1 MDTST
6 LLIAH
11 KVMCERS
18 IRGTARVMGKPVSS
32 IAAAIDRLETQIS
45 VPLVQKAGTSV
56 VLTLEAERLSPSIKQ
71 LADHV
76 EEIMAIGSRSR
87 HDVSLSLSA
96 LARFA
101 HVAETGSIRRAAKSL
116 GLGQPQLARQIAHV
130 ESTLGCRLLNRHV
143 GGSTMTEAGK
153 RLARSARALE
163 AVWNELAH
171 AAAGRSRRSAATIRL
186 GSIIPMGH
194 DSFVATLLAS
204 LVSAWM
210 NDKPRQ
216 PLLVAS
222 TTTEGLIT
230 GLKSGTYDAVF
241 LNSVTVPTDFD
252 GYLIARSP
260 LSLVGQSNVIGPTEG
275 RDDLA
280 RIVLGSSIAVP
291 SPRSGLRQIINRL
304 LAEILTEAELDRLR
318 VIEVDS
324 MPVILNL
331 VLRHGAVS
339 VLPSESVA
347 SIRGDL
353 RQIPLPSELA
363 LPYWLVSGKN
373 ESSRQTARAVLKVL
387 AGLGYGEAAK
397 QHRPVGPGQ

>member
-6 LLIAH
+6 LQIVH
-11 KVMCERS
+11 RVMSERS
-18 IRGTARVMGKPVSS
+18 IRGTARVMRKPVSS
-32 IAAAIDRLETQIS
+32 IAAAVDRLESEIS

-56 VLTLEAERLSPSIKQ
+56 VLTLEAERLSPAIKQ

-76 EEIMAIGSRSR
+76 QDIMAIGNRR
-87 HDVSLSLSA
+87 DISLSLSA
-96 LARFA
+96 LTRFA

-130 ESTLGCRLLNRHV
+130 EATLGCRLLNRHV
-143 GGSTMTEAGK
+143 AGSRMTEAGK
-153 RLARSARALE
+153 RLVRSTRALE
-163 AVWNELAH
+163 AIWSELAH
-171 AAAGRSRRSAATIRL
+171 SAAGRSRRSAATIRL

-204 LVSAWM
+204 LVATWM

-222 TTTEGLIT
+222 TTTEGLIA
-230 GLKSGTYDAVF
+230 GLKSGTYDAVL

-252 GYLIARSP
+252 SYLIARSP
-260 LSLVGQSNVIGPTEG
+260 LSLVGPSEVIELGEG

-280 RIVLGSSIAVP
+280 RIVLGSPIAVP

-304 LAEILTEAELDRLR
+304 LAETLTETELDRLK
-318 VIEVDS
+318 VIELDS
-324 MPVILNL
+324 MPVIINL
-331 VLRHGAVS
+331 VLHHGAVS

-347 SIRGDL
+347 RIRGDL

-363 LPYWLVSGKN
+363 LPYWLVCGKN
-373 ESSRQTARAVLKVL
+373 ESGRQTARAILKVL
-387 AGLGYGEAAK
+387 AGLGYGDKAK
-397 QHRPVGPGQ
+397 

>member
-11 KVMCERS
+11 SVMSERS

-32 IAAAIDRLETQIS
+32 VAAAIDRLETQIS
-45 VPLVQKAGTSV
+45 VPLLQKAGTSV
-56 VLTLEAERLSPSIKQ
+56 VLTLEAERLSPAIKQ

-76 EEIMAIGSRSR
+76 QDIMAIGNRR
-87 HDVSLSLSA
+87 RRDVSLSLSA

-101 HVAETGSIRRAAKSL
+101 HVAETGSIRRAAKFL

-130 ESTLGCRLLNRHV
+130 EATLGCRLLNRHV

-153 RLARSARALE
+153 RLAKSARAIE
-163 AVWNELAH
+163 ATWNELAH

-186 GSIIPMGH
+186 GSIIPMDH

-204 LVSAWM
+204 LVATWM

-222 TTTEGLIT
+222 TTTEGLIA
-230 GLKSGTYDAVF
+230 GLKSGTYDAVL

-260 LSLVGQSNVIGPTEG
+260 LSLVGQSQVIGPGEG

-280 RIVLGSSIAVP
+280 KIMLGSPIAVP

-304 LAEILTEAELDRLR
+304 LAETLTEAEMDRLK
-318 VIEVDS
+318 VIELDS
-324 MPVILNL
+324 MPVIINL

-347 SIRGDL
+347 RIRGDL
-353 RQIPLPSELA
+353 RQISLPSELA
-363 LPYWLVSGKN
+363 LPYWLVCGKN
-373 ESSRQTARAVLKVL
+373 ESGRQTARAILKLL
-387 AGLGYGEAAK
+387 AGLGYGDKAK
-397 QHRPVGPGQ
+397 

>member
-6 LLIAH
+6 FLIAH
-11 KVMCERS
+11 SVLSERS
-18 IRGTARVMGKPVSS
+18 IRGTARQLGKPVST
-32 IAAAIDRLETQIS
+32 IAAAIDRLENEIS
-45 VPLVQKAGTSV
+45 VTLVQKAGTSI
-56 VLTLEAERLSPSIKQ
+56 VLTLEAERLAPAIKQ

-76 EEIMAIGSRSR
+76 EEIMAIGSRNRS
-87 HDVSLSLSA
+87 DVSLSLGA

-101 HVAETGSIRRAAKSL
+101 HVAETGSIRGAAKAL

-143 GGSTMTEAGK
+143 GGSTTTEAGK
-153 RLARSARALE
+153 RLARSARAIE
-163 AVWNELAH
+163 ALWNELAH

-194 DSFVATLLAS
+194 DSFVATMLAS
-204 LVSAWM
+204 LVAAWM

-222 TTTEGLIT
+222 TTTEGLIA

-241 LNSVTVPTDFD
+241 LNSVSVPTDFD
-252 GYLIARSP
+252 GHLIARSP
-260 LSLVGQSNVIGPTEG
+260 LSLVGHVNVMGTAQG

-280 RIVLGSSIAVP
+280 RIVLGSPIAVP

-304 LAEILTEAELDRLR
+304 LAEILSETELDRLK

-347 SIRGDL
+347 SIRADL
-353 RQIPLPSELA
+353 RQIPLLSEHD
-363 LPYWLVSGKN
+363 LPHWLVCGKN
-373 ESSRQTARAVLKVL
+373 ESSRQTARAVLNVL
-387 AGLGYGEAAK
+387 AGLGYGEQAK
-397 QHRPVGPGQ
+397 Q

>member
-6 LLIAH
+6 LQIVH
-11 KVMCERS
+11 RVMSERS
-18 IRGTARVMGKPVSS
+18 IRGTARVMRKPVSS
-32 IAAAIDRLETQIS
+32 IAAAVDRLESEIS

-56 VLTLEAERLSPSIKQ
+56 VLTLEAERLSPAIKQ

-76 EEIMAIGSRSR
+76 QDIMAIGNRR
-87 HDVSLSLSA
+87 DISLSLSA
-96 LARFA
+96 LTRFA

-130 ESTLGCRLLNRHV
+130 EATLGCRLLNRHV
-143 GGSTMTEAGK
+143 AGSTMTEAGK
-153 RLARSARALE
+153 RLVRSTRALE
-163 AVWNELAH
+163 AIWSELAH
-171 AAAGRSRRSAATIRL
+171 SAAGRSRRSAATIRL

-204 LVSAWM
+204 LVATWM

-222 TTTEGLIT
+222 TTTEGLIA
-230 GLKSGTYDAVF
+230 GLKSGTYDAVL

-252 GYLIARSP
+252 SYLIARSP
-260 LSLVGQSNVIGPTEG
+260 LSLVGPSEVIELGEG

-280 RIVLGSSIAVP
+280 RIVLGSPIAVP

-304 LAEILTEAELDRLR
+304 LAETLTETELDRLK
-318 VIEVDS
+318 VIELDS
-324 MPVILNL
+324 MPVIINL
-331 VLRHGAVS
+331 VLHHGAVS

-347 SIRGDL
+347 RIRGDL

-363 LPYWLVSGKN
+363 LPYWLVCGKN
-373 ESSRQTARAVLKVL
+373 ESGRQTARAILKVL
-387 AGLGYGEAAK
+387 AGLGYGDKAK
-397 QHRPVGPGQ
+397 

>member
-6 LLIAH
+6 LQIVH
-11 KVMCERS
+11 RVMSERS
-18 IRGTARVMGKPVSS
+18 IRGTARVMRKPVSS
-32 IAAAIDRLETQIS
+32 IAAAVDRLESEIS

-56 VLTLEAERLSPSIKQ
+56 VLTLEAERLSPAIKQ

-76 EEIMAIGSRSR
+76 QDIMAIGNRR
-87 HDVSLSLSA
+87 DISLSLSA
-96 LARFA
+96 LTRFA

-130 ESTLGCRLLNRHV
+130 EATLGCRLLNRHV
-143 GGSTMTEAGK
+143 AGSTMTEAGK
-153 RLARSARALE
+153 RLVRSTRALE
-163 AVWNELAH
+163 AIWSELAH
-171 AAAGRSRRSAATIRL
+171 SAAGRSRRSAATIRL

-204 LVSAWM
+204 LVATWM

-222 TTTEGLIT
+222 TTTEGLIA
-230 GLKSGTYDAVF
+230 GLKSGTYDAVL
-241 LNSVTVPTDFD
+241 LNSVTVPTDFES
-252 GYLIARSP
+252 YLIARSP
-260 LSLVGQSNVIGPTEG
+260 LSLVGPSEVIELGEG

-280 RIVLGSSIAVP
+280 RIVLGSPIAVP

-304 LAEILTEAELDRLR
+304 LAETLTETELDRLK
-318 VIEVDS
+318 VIELDS
-324 MPVILNL
+324 MPVIINL
-331 VLRHGAVS
+331 VLHHGAVS

-347 SIRGDL
+347 RIRGDL

-363 LPYWLVSGKN
+363 LPYWLVCGKN
-373 ESSRQTARAVLKVL
+373 ESGRQTARAILKVL
-387 AGLGYGEAAK
+387 AGLGYGDKAK
-397 QHRPVGPGQ
+397 

>member
-6 LLIAH
+6 LQIVH
-11 KVMCERS
+11 RVMSERS
-18 IRGTARVMGKPVSS
+18 IRGTARVMRKPVSS
-32 IAAAIDRLETQIS
+32 IAAAVDRLESEIS

-56 VLTLEAERLSPSIKQ
+56 VLTLEAERLSPAIKQ

-76 EEIMAIGSRSR
+76 QDIMAIGNRR
-87 HDVSLSLSA
+87 DISLSLSA
-96 LARFA
+96 LTRFA

-130 ESTLGCRLLNRHV
+130 EATLGCRLLNRHV
-143 GGSTMTEAGK
+143 AGSRMTEAGK
-153 RLARSARALE
+153 RLVRSTRALE
-163 AVWNELAH
+163 AIWSELAH
-171 AAAGRSRRSAATIRL
+171 SAAGRSRRSAATIRL

-204 LVSAWM
+204 LVATWM

-222 TTTEGLIT
+222 TTTEGLIA
-230 GLKSGTYDAVF
+230 GLKSGTYDAVL

-252 GYLIARSP
+252 SYLIARSP
-260 LSLVGQSNVIGPTEG
+260 LSLVGPSEVIELGEG

-280 RIVLGSSIAVP
+280 RIVLGSPIAVP

-304 LAEILTEAELDRLR
+304 LAETLTETELDRLK
-318 VIEVDS
+318 VIELDS
-324 MPVILNL
+324 MPVIINL
-331 VLRHGAVS
+331 VLHHGAVS

-347 SIRGDL
+347 ESAATCAKSRC
-353 RQIPLPSELA
+353 LPN
-363 LPYWLVSGKN
+363 WLCLIG
-373 ESSRQTARAVLKVL
+373 SSAARTRVDA
-387 AGLGYGEAAK
+387 
-397 QHRPVGPGQ
+397 RPPAPS